1 MSLKEKL
8 DNLKKGF
15 ESKAPK
21 ETIDLMHQETD
32 NLIHSGIMDHII
44 TVGNK
49 APDFTLK
56 NTEHQDV
63 NLYRVLKKNP
73 VVLTFYRGNW

>member
-15 ESKAPK
+15 ESRAPK
-21 ETIDLMHQETD
+21 ETIDLMHQETE
-32 NLIHSGIMDHII
+32 NLINSGIMDRIK
-44 TVGNK
+44 TVGDN

-56 NTEHQDV
+56 NPKHQDV
-63 NLYRVLKKNP
+63 SLYTILKNKP

>member
-8 DNLKKGF
+8 DSLKKGF
-15 ESKAPK
+15 ESGAPK
-21 ETIDLMHQETD
+21 ETIDLMHQETE
-32 NLIHSGIMDHII
+32 NLINSGIMDHII
-44 TVGNK
+44 TVGVK

-56 NTEHQDV
+56 NTEHKDM
-63 NLYRVLKKNP
+63 NLYEILNKRP